1 VNSVL
6 AVIREAKPL
15 LDFSVE
21 ITWEDGEISVLSLH
35 ETVTKGGV
43 FASLSDPK
51 IFGQL
56 KIGEGGRWLEWPGEV
71 DICADALWYQ
81 AHPEAKIE
89 ELELTQDIS
98 PISTERRQ

>member
-1 VNSVL
+1 ML

-15 LDFSVE
+15 TDFSVE
-21 ITWEDGEISVLSLH
+21 ITWEEGDISVISLH
-35 ETVTKGGV
+35 EIVAKGGV
-43 FASLSDPK
+43 FAPLRDPK

-71 DICADALWYQ
+71 DICADSLWYQ

-89 ELELTQDIS
+89 ELELTEAIS
-98 PISTERRQ
+98 RMSSDRRQ

>member
-1 VNSVL
+1 VL

-15 LDFSVE
+15 TDFSVE
-21 ITWEDGEISVLSLH
+21 ITWEEGEVSMLSLH
-35 ETVTKGGV
+35 ETVAKSGV

-81 AHPEAKIE
+81 AHPDAKIE
-89 ELELTQDIS
+89 ELELQQITFACMRD
-98 PISTERRQ
+98 